1 MEDNNK
7 FLDDSLTEAT
17 VVSGLGYP
25 MGRDEQTDEPTG
37 WFGLSDADDIVNVSR
52 ETLDFK

>member
-7 FLDDSLTEAT
+7 FQDSSVTEAT

-25 MGRDEQTDEPTG
+25 MDRKEQTAEATG
-37 WFGLSDADDIVNVSR
+37 WFGLSEAEDIVNVSR